1 MIFEWLIDFLVWLF
15 WDIIREA
22 ITEFFYWLFDK
33 ITFGKRGRKIKPRKI
48 KPAKSKYGRI
58 KRGKYSRY

>member
-15 WDIIREA
+15 FDIIREA
-22 ITEFFYWLFDK
+22 ITEFFDWLFNK
-33 ITFGKRGRKIKPRKI
+33 ITFGRRNRRVKSRKM

-58 KRGKYSRY
+58 KRGKYSR